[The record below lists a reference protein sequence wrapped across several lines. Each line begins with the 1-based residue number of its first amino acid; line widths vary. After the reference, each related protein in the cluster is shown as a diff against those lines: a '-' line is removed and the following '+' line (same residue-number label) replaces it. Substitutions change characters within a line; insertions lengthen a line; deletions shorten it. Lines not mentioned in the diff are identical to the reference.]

1 MKLLVLSGDGIGP
14 EITAAT
20 VRAVEAVNH
29 RLNLGLTLEA
39 AEAGLV
45 SLEKNGTTLT
55 QAVQEQARAAD
66 GVILGPCD
74 TIVYPD
80 VNDGGINPSA
90 WLRKNFDLYAN
101 MRPSLARA
109 GAPAKAPDID
119 LVIARENT
127 EGFYADRS
135 MFAGS
140 GEFMPT
146 KDVALAVRKI
156 TREGSRRIVDAACKL
171 AMKRRKKLCIV
182 HKRNVFRMSD
192 GLFYD
197 VAQEV
202 AAGYDG
208 LEVEDTIVDAM
219 AALLIRR
226 PESFDVVVT
235 TNMYGDILSDLA
247 AELSGG
253 LGLGPSLNAGDDR
266 AIAQAAHGSAPDIAG
281 QNIANPVALMASA
294 SMLLN
299 WLGERHERPDL
310 VEAATRLDDA
320 IGAQIAE
327 NGTKDLGGT
336 LGTDAFGDA
345 VANRIVNFESKNS
358 T

>member
-1 MKLLVLSGDGIGP
+1 MKLLVLAGDGIGP

-20 VRAVEAVNH
+20 VLAVNAMNH
-29 RLNLGLTLEA
+29 RFNLGLVLEDA
-39 AEAGLV
+39 DSGLV
-45 SLEKNGTTLT
+45 SLEKHGTTLT
-55 QAVQEQARAAD
+55 EAVQEKARAAD

-80 VNDGGINPSA
+80 VNEGGINPSS
-90 WLRKNFDLYAN
+90 WLRKNFELYAN
-101 MRPSLARA
+101 MRPSRARD
-109 GAPAKAPDID
+109 GASAKAPDID

-156 TREGSRRIVDAACKL
+156 TREGSRRIADAACKL
-171 AMKRRKKLCIV
+171 AMTRRKKLCIV

-192 GLFYD
+192 GLFND
-197 VAQEV
+197 VAHEV
-202 AAGYDG
+202 AAGYPE
-208 LEVEDTIVDAM
+208 LEVEEVIIDAM
-219 AALLIRR
+219 AALLVRR

-253 LGLGPSLNAGDDR
+253 LGLGPSINAGDDR

-281 QNIANPVALMASA
+281 QNIANPVALIASA
-294 SMLLN
+294 GMLIN
-299 WLGERHERPDL
+299 WLGERHDRPDL
-310 VEAATRLDDA
+310 VEAANRLDAA
-320 IGAQIAE
+320 IGDQMKE

-336 LGTDAFGDA
+336 LGTDAFGEA
-345 VANRIVNFESKNS
+345 VAKRI
-358 T
+358 TG

>member
-1 MKLLVLSGDGIGP
+1 MKLLVLEGDGIGP

-20 VRAVEAVNH
+20 VRAVNAMNH
-29 RLNLGLTLEA
+29 RFNLGLELES

-45 SLEKNGTTLT
+45 SLEKHGTTFT
-55 QAVQEQARAAD
+55 EAVQEQARAAD

-80 VNDGGINPSA
+80 VNDGGINPSS
-90 WLRKNFDLYAN
+90 WCRKNFDLYAN
-101 MRPSLARA
+101 MRPSRA
-109 GAPAKAPDID
+109 HKGAPAKAPDID

-135 MFAGS
+135 MFAGG

-156 TREGSRRIVDAACKL
+156 TREGSRRIADAACKL
-171 AMKRRKKLCIV
+171 AMQRRRKLAIV

-192 GLFYD
+192 GLFHD

-208 LEVEDTIVDAM
+208 LEVEEVLVDAM

-253 LGLGPSLNAGDDR
+253 LGLGPSINAGDDR
-266 AIAQAAHGSAPDIAG
+266 AIAQASHGSAPDIAG
-281 QNIANPVALMASA
+281 QNIANPIALMLSA
-294 SMLLN
+294 GMLLN
-299 WLGERHERPDL
+299 WLGDRHNRPDL
-310 VEAATRLDDA
+310 IEAAVRLEEAVDAQLAEGVGVTR
-320 IGAQIAE
+320 
-327 NGTKDLGGT
+327 DLGGT
-336 LGTDAFGDA
+336 FGTDAFGEA
-345 VANRIVNFESKNS
+345 IARRI
-358 T
+358 TG